1 MMRPKAWI
9 ALLLLCP
16 AVLLDRL
23 AYYGA
28 RAHLFQALGAA
39 GVSSTRAAQLL
50 TVATSLSYLVSVAA
64 GGLAFVIGPRLT
76 AVAGSLVSAVGLGL
90 LARGTTPEAGLVVMM
105 LGAGL
110 FRPCCIAAA
119 AEIVSGEDVGPSGEA
134 LPPSARRFAVLAAI
148 ATVIYGGVNLFA
160 TLAPVAGG
168 AIYGGLGTR
177 ALFGSCLV
185 LELVVALLVGVSALV
200 SLSLRASKPAAMPP
214 DAIYR
219 TRPAHAA
226 TSGVAAPNAIAG
238 LALLAIPTLLHGVAS
253 NIGWAFMPFEGVSA
267 SIRGLLHML
276 NPAVVVVASLAL
288 AIAWIVSAAGRAQL
302 LPMRVWGVG
311 FVIAGLGMLP
321 LALGLHGGTGMFLL
335 GTAITAVG
343 EAAIAPIVTTYAV
356 LAVKPRAAA
365 LSVAL
370 MGLVGWLSYS
380 GSTASALGI
389 PGLLLTL
396 GGVSCLAIGI
406 LAALFAPRI
415 HQKLFAPA
423 TG

>member
-39 GVSSTRAAQLL
+39 GVSSTRAEQLL

-90 LARGTTPEAGLVVMM
+90 LVGGTTPEAGLVVMM

-160 TLAPVAGG
+160 TLAPVASG

-185 LELVVALLVGVSALV
+185 LELVIALLVGVSALV
-200 SLSLRASKPAAMPP
+200 SLSLRASRPAAGPP

-219 TRPAHAA
+219 TQAAHAA

-238 LALLAIPTLLHGVAS
+238 LALLAIPTLLHGMAS
-253 NIGWAFMPFEGVSA
+253 SIGWAFMPFEGVSA
-267 SIRGLLHML
+267 ASQGLLQML
-276 NPAVVVVASLAL
+276 NPAVVVVASLGL

-311 FVIAGLGMLP
+311 FAIAGLGMLP

-335 GTAITAVG
+335 GTAVG

-396 GGVSCLAIGI
+396 GGLSCLAIGI